1 MSNQFYSKKTECE
14 KKYNMSIKDILLMM
28 SSQGM
33 TYMQVAK
40 DLNYAVATIKSYCS
54 RYNIT
59 LKSSWHEEQNIKRDI
74 SVVKQIRSQ
83 ELNKIKVMSMRW

>member
-1 MSNQFYSKKTECE
+1 MGNQFNSKKTECE
-14 KKYNMSIKDILLMM
+14 KKYNMPIKDILLMM
-28 SSQGM
+28 SSRGM

-40 DLNYAVATIKSYCS
+40 DLNYAVATIRGYCV

-59 LKSSWHEEQNIKRDI
+59 LKPSCNEEQNIKRDM
-74 SVVKQIRSQ
+74 SALKQIRST